1 MCQCV
6 LTRTGNTFCNKPLQ
20 KKAPDGLWWNCLLM
34 LMGHQYSPNHFSVS
48 ILIEGQHR
56 SCFLKLFSFF
66 SHDWL
71 PSTPVSLRNKAGL
84 SFNDVFAWATEGL
97 FRDWTRSQF
106 QLSTHPRFVSFM
118 LAFIFNRVSLSLS
131 NQVNTKPW
139 VSIWAI

>member
-6 LTRTGNTFCNKPLQ
+6 LTRTGNTFSNKPLQ